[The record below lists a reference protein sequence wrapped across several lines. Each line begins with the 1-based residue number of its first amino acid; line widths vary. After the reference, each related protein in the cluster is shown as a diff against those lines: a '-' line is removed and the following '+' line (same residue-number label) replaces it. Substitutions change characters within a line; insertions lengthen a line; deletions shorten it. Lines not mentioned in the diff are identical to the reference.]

1 MRLIK
6 VVQFGFGLAVAGGT
20 AVVIS
25 GSAMAAETTETSS
38 PQTTQVVEQSSQ
50 SVVDSA
56 TTTGQTPGVTGT
68 EKTKAQPVAAP
79 EDKAGTGTVSQSE
92 QSKPVDDKQ
101 PAVKTSDTDTTT
113 IAKVSDAGSATPKD
127 DVIAIIPSVHT
138 NTAQPAPVA
147 APALMYHSSVL
158 PIQPVITSHQVLGN
172 DLAASMPSAPVAEKM
187 PVPAKSSG
195 VLGKL
200 GLVLAGVVVPQSF
213 TSQAVGAGLAAPVA
227 IWLILL
233 AVLAL
238 LFVSSYGAWLRRG
251 GFATAA
257 RSDVPA
263 PATSNLFATPLLLS
277 YVPAPPRQ
285 RSSLFGVANW
295 FLTLSERRNCI

>member
-20 AVVIS
+20 AAVIS
-25 GSAMAAETTETSS
+25 GSAMAADTTETSS
-38 PQTTQVVEQSSQ
+38 TQTTQVVEQSSQ
-50 SVVDSA
+50 SVVGQA

-68 EKTKAQPVAAP
+68 EKTKAQPVATP

-101 PAVKTSDTDTTT
+101 SAVKASETGATAMAKDSDE
-113 IAKVSDAGSATPKD
+113 GSVTPKD
-127 DVIAIIPSVHT
+127 DYIAIIPSART
-138 NTAQPAPVA
+138 NTTQPVPVA

-158 PIQPVITSHQVLGN
+158 PIQPVITSHQAPGN

-195 VLGKL
+195 ALGKL
-200 GLVLAGVVVPQSF
+200 SLVLAGVVVPQSF
-213 TSQAVGAGLAAPVA
+213 TTQAVGVGLVTPVA

-277 YVPAPPRQ
+277 YVSAPPRQ